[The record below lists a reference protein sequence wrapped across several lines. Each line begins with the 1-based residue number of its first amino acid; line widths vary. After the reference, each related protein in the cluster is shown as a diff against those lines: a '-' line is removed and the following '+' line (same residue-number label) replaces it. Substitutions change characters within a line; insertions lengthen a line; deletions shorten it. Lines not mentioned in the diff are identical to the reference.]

1 MTKFLITLL
10 FFILHF
16 IASGQILCIEKA
28 SQIFKSHNLS
38 DKPTQTDTFFYSQK
52 IFYIRLKEGFN
63 DTVKVFINGRLDL
76 DELIITN
83 ESIELAK
90 DLTTMFEKKTDTIE
104 LKIILT
110 KRNICLTEI
119 LELNYPLVEI
129 SLLGDRWKI
138 LYRNH
143 FDKLE

>member
-10 FFILHF
+10 FFISHL
-16 IASGQILCIEKA
+16 ILSGQILCKPTEIV
-28 SQIFKSHNLS
+28 KSHNLY
-38 DKPTQTDTFFYSQK
+38 DKITQADTFFYSQK
-52 IFYIRLKEGFN
+52 IFYIRLKDGFN
-63 DTVKVFINGRLDL
+63 DSVKVFINGHLVL

-90 DLTTMFEKKTDTIE
+90 DLTTRFEKKIDTIE
-104 LKIILT
+104 LKIILPT
-110 KRNICLTEI
+110 KNICLTET
-119 LELNYPLVEI
+119 LELDYPLLEI
-129 SLLGDRWKI
+129 SLLSDRWKI